1 MIDPKKQKFIPIAK
15 PVLGEKE
22 AQATRRPILSGWVT
36 QGPEVAAFEKEFAE
50 YVGADHA
57 CAVANCTVALYLA
70 LKVVGVKPG
79 SEVITVSHS
88 FIATANAVRYTGAKP
103 VFVDIDS
110 HTYNMEPDL
119 IECVVNERTSAI
131 LCVHQI
137 GMPCDLAR
145 IIEISKKY
153 NLPVVE
159 DAACAT
165 GSEILWN
172 GKWEKIGKP
181 HGDIACFSFHP
192 RKVITTGDGG
202 MLTTANQEYDKQFR
216 LLRQHGMSV
225 PDAVRHKSKQIIFES
240 YISLGYNYRMTDI
253 QAAVGREQIKR
264 LPDLV
269 HERRNLANRYHRLL
283 KEIPGIKHPMEP
295 AFAHSNW
302 QSYCLRIPQHLNQH
316 DVMQHMLDHGI
327 ATRRGVMCA
336 HREPAYPRST
346 WSCGIDEDECDCEEY
361 SCARLRE
368 SELAQDTGLII
379 PLFNNMTEEDQ
390 DLVVKTLRNACV
402 TDR

>member
-1 MIDPKKQKFIPIAK
+1 MVKKK
-15 PVLGEKE
+15 G
-22 AQATRRPILSGWVT
+22 
-36 QGPEVAAFEKEFAE
+36 
-50 YVGADHA
+50 
-57 CAVANCTVALYLA
+57 
-70 LKVVGVKPG
+70 
-79 SEVITVSHS
+79 
-88 FIATANAVRYTGAKP
+88 
-103 VFVDIDS
+103 
-110 HTYNMEPDL
+110 
-119 IECVVNERTSAI
+119 
-131 LCVHQI
+131 
-137 GMPCDLAR
+137 
-145 IIEISKKY
+145 KKH

-165 GSEILWN
+165 GSEILWE

-181 HGDIACFSFHP
+181 HGDVACFSFHP

-202 MLTTANQEYDKQFR
+202 MLTTANPEYDKQFR

-225 PDAVRHKSKQIIFES
+225 PDTVRHKSKQVILES
-240 YISLGYNYRMTDI
+240 YILLGYNYRMTDI